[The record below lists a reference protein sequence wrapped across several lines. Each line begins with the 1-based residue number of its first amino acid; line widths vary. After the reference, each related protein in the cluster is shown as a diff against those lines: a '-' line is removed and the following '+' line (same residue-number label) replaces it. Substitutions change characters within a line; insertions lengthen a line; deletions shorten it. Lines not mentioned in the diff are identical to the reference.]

1 MRLRNG
7 NVVINNPKSYIC
19 EMADALKDMFSKKFY
34 ERLALELNKADKNIH
49 PHKFVKD
56 VTKGLDA
63 LSLNQRMRNT
73 SVVLKQHLPTD
84 YKKSINTLF
93 KVVPEFK
100 GFYTSLLFPDFV
112 GQYGHDD
119 YDQSMEALKYFTQFG
134 SSEFAIREFLKRD
147 LKKTLAVMK
156 KWSLDKNH
164 HIRRLSSEGSRPRL
178 PWSFNLDEIAK
189 NPLLTQPI
197 LEALKTDKELYVKKS
212 VANHLN
218 DFSRIN
224 PEWMLKVVNSWDRKN
239 EDTAWIVKHA
249 SRTLI
254 KKGDQRSLA
263 VFDYEKNAKLKIENW
278 KIGKLKIMLEDN
290 FSFSFDIVSEKTKS
304 QKLVIDYAIHY
315 QKKSGELAPKVFKL
329 KDLELKPKK
338 TVAIS
343 KSHRFMDFTTR
354 KHYPGKH
361 AVEIMVNGK
370 SYGKKEF
377 VLVG

>member
-1 MRLRNG
+1 
-7 NVVINNPKSYIC
+7 
-19 EMADALKDMFSKKFY
+19 MADALKDMFSKKFY
-34 ERLALELNKADKNIH
+34 ERLSLELYKADKNIH
-49 PHKFVKD
+49 PDKFVKC
-56 VTKGLDA
+56 VTKGLEE

-73 SVVLKQHLPTD
+73 SVVLKQHLPND
-84 YKKSINTLF
+84 YKKSVAVLS
-93 KVVPEFK
+93 KVVPQFK
-100 GFYTSLLFPDFV
+100 GSYTSLLFPDFV
-112 GQYGHDD
+112 GQYGHSDFE
-119 YDQSMEALKYFTQFG
+119 QSMEALSYFTQFG

-147 LKKTLAVMK
+147 MKKTLSVMK
-156 KWSLDKNH
+156 KWSEDKNH

-189 NPLLTQPI
+189 NPELTKPI
-197 LEALKTDKELYVKKS
+197 LEKLKTDKELYVKKS

-224 PEWMLKVVNSWDRKN
+224 PDWMLKVINSWDRKN
-239 EDTAWIVKHA
+239 VDTAWIVKHA

-263 VFDYEKNAKLKIENW
+263 VFDYEKSPKIKIEKLKIE
-278 KIGKLKIMLEDN
+278 KLKIKLGE
-290 FSFSFDIVSEKTKS
+290 SLKFDFELQSEKTKS

-329 KDLELKPKK
+329 KDIELKPKQA
-338 TVAIS
+338 VSIS
-343 KSHRFMDFTTR
+343 KAHRFMDFTTR

-361 AVEIMVNGK
+361 AVEIIVNGK

-377 VLVG
+377 LLVG